1 MEAPQLTHPTHAHSQ
16 KVVTVVTVVTTL
28 NSKGFLCHHLAPVVV
43 TGGDMMH
50 KVVLAGSAPVFS
62 IRSGD

>member
-1 MEAPQLTHPTHAHSQ
+1 
-16 KVVTVVTVVTTL
+16 VVTVVTTL
-28 NSKGFLCHHLAPVVV
+28 NSKGFFCHHLASEVV
-43 TGGDMMH
+43 TGGDILH